1 MCREAFESCMRE
13 SGGSICTI
21 AANVR
26 SGFPTMA
33 HTGAA
38 RAGVINLTKTL
49 AVEWAPFNVRVNVVS
64 PGIVFT
70 DSATRH
76 YAKATGDTKYME
88 GYRHTIP
95 ARRLGT
101 AEEVAAAV
109 VFLLSPGAQYIS
121 GVNLAVDGAQSLTQS
136 TPSGFQE
143 HAGWPEYEGGLDVVS
158 SVPPPP
164 PLDQSAANAKK
175 KSAL

>member
-1 MCREAFESCMRE
+1 MMCREAFESCMKE

-26 SGFPTMA
+26 SGFPGMA

-38 RAGVINLTKTL
+38 RAGVINLTKSL

-64 PGIVFT
+64 PGVIFT

-76 YAKATGDTKYME
+76 YAKQTGDNEFMK
-88 GYRHTIP
+88 GYQHTIP

-101 AEEVAAAV
+101 SEEVAAAV
-109 VFLLSPGAQYIS
+109 VFLLSPAAQYIS
-121 GVNLAVDGAQSLTQS
+121 GVNLAVDGAQSLTQG
-136 TPSGFQE
+136 TPNDFQE
-143 HAGWPEYEGGLDVVS
+143 HGGWPEYEGGL
-158 SVPPPP
+158 SVT
-164 PLDQSAANAKK
+164 AAPAAPAATTK
-175 KSAL
+175 KSSL